1 LAANAFPAESFA
13 PVVMV
18 PVYCVLSAR
27 LEAGLNVAVLPLTL
41 TVPETAAPVDVA
53 ISRKLAVVRVELVI
67 GSENVAETEEFVAMP
82 VAAFDGDVAT
92 TVGGVVSGAAA
103 VVKFHV

>member
-1 LAANAFPAESFA
+1 
-13 PVVMV
+13 MV
-18 PVYCVLSAR
+18 AVYCVLLAI
-27 LEAGLNVAVLPLTL
+27 LAAGLNVTVLPLTL
-41 TVPETAAPVDVA
+41 TVPVTAVPVDVA
-53 ISRKLAVVRVELVI
+53 ASRTLAVVRVELLI
-67 GSENVAETEEFVAMP
+67 GSENVAETEEFVAIP